1 MKTPDTDRVQR
12 ARIAAYALHATHN
25 SREITAPAR
34 AAFLAGVARRVD
46 PEGILGEEERERRA
60 RAALRSHMAALAL
73 KSAQARRRRG

>member
-1 MKTPDTDRVQR
+1 MKTPDSDRVQR
-12 ARIAAYALHATHN
+12 ARIAAYALHATHD

-34 AAFLAGVARRVD
+34 AAFLGGMARRVD

-60 RAALRSHMAALAL
+60 RAALRSHMAGLAL